1 MIEDIKRDLLE
12 IYKNKPHRM
21 RHIEG
26 VLQTAIEFG
35 KKFKLDLHKLEL
47 AALLHDI
54 TKYYPLNEQK
64 EIIKAN
70 YSNADYILNNYNDKI
85 LHSYSAAFVAKEKY
99 GITDND
105 VLGAIMHHT
114 IGKANMNMYEKIIFL
129 SDYIEPG
136 RVYESCVKAR
146 ELAKD
151 NIDLAV
157 YAAIDDSIIFYEKEK
172 VNIPRESYQARA
184 YYKKL
189 LEELIWLKYN

>member
-151 NIDLAV
+151 NISAEIVDLRTLNPL
-157 YAAIDDSIIFYEKEK
+157 DKETLIAS
-172 VNIPRESYQARA
+172 VNKTKRALVVSESYYSAKSSQRQ
-184 YYKKL
+184 
-189 LEELIWLKYN
+189 